1 MDVFMTK
8 SAIFVVFSFFILLFY
23 FYVYVYLGLVDS
35 VAVNFKT
42 EERGL

>member
-23 FYVYVYLGLVDS
+23 FYVYLGLVDS

-42 EERGL
+42 EKRGL